1 MEEKRKKE
9 YLIGKA
15 GAEYIKNALST
26 KQPRQVF
33 EEIQHSYGIWLP
45 NDKYFFITTTKLL
58 TSNLQDKPARLPVLD
73 LLDLHKVPR
82 AKVILDNQ
90 YCIFSS
96 KQFNRC
102 T

>member
-45 NDKYFFITTTKLL
+45 NDKYFSFFIYKI
-58 TSNLQDKPARLPVLD
+58 AD
-73 LLDLHKVPR
+73 LEFTR
-82 AKVILDNQ
+82 
-90 YCIFSS
+90 
-96 KQFNRC
+96 
-102 T
+102 